1 MPKLTDVV
9 KAVIFL
15 IGGFAIIVVGGFMMR
30 SVAKLWESND
40 DKKDAPRVRLT
51 IPSSVTI
58 NESKTKS
65 PKEIP
70 IFLHQET
77 KL

>member
-15 IGGFAIIVVGGFMMR
+15 IGGFVIIAVGGFMMR

-40 DKKDAPRVRLT
+40 DKKDAPR
-51 IPSSVTI
+51 
-58 NESKTKS
+58 N
-65 PKEIP
+65 
-70 IFLHQET
+70 

>member
-1 MPKLTDVV
+1 MSKLKDVAKV
-9 KAVIFL
+9 IIFL

-30 SVAKLWESND
+30 SIAKLWKSND

-65 PKEIP
+65 PKETPHIP
-70 IFLHQET
+70 AQET